1 MVYDKNTSFGN
12 NNYPKRFF
20 LFSSKISMKAFTEA
34 HHKTTVVSSVSRNF
48 KQKVSLTVQGHL
60 KFTAVFFL
68 E

>member
-1 MVYDKNTSFGN
+1 MIYDKNTSFGS

-20 LFSSKISMKAFTEA
+20 FFPKISMKAFTEA

-48 KQKVSLTVQGHL
+48 KQKVSLSVQGHL